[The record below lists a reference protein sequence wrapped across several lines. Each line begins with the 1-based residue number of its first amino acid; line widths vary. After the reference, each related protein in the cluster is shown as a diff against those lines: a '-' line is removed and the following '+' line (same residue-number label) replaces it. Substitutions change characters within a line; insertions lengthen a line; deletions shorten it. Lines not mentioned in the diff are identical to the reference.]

1 MQPTRIYPPTQTS
14 LGVRHAFPVGEE
26 TRDEPL
32 RTSAWEATS
41 HHSPAHRYGRSE
53 AHSDGRWFHLKAICE
68 PITKMTLLIICQ
80 IYVTLGSVTNRSTER
95 FWFSKGMASFL
106 LSL

>member
-1 MQPTRIYPPTQTS
+1 M
-14 LGVRHAFPVGEE
+14 
-26 TRDEPL
+26 RDEPL

-68 PITKMTLLIICQ
+68 PITTMTLLIICQ
-80 IYVTLGSVTNRSTER
+80 IYVTLGSVTNKSKD
-95 FWFSKGMASFL
+95 FSFPKGWHLFCCLFNFPAVSYPFAVHEPT
-106 LSL
+106 S